1 MRRTWIV
8 VAAAAAP
15 LTLIGLPAWADPC
28 VTASVASYET
38 AGFSCFV
45 GSIDFS
51 NIAVSTT
58 VTGTGVVTL
67 GNFTPFSTIVNGTL
81 ESGLSLNYTAST
93 GTSSPPSPPSTA
105 DVAWT
110 YNVTDNAG
118 SLIDDAY
125 ASLTGSFTGTGSLAL
140 AETLSNGVT
149 LSINIPP
156 GPATDSVTFP
166 GISTLGASKDVTDLS
181 GPMGSAVS
189 SIVQNGFSEGV
200 PGPTAGAGVPGLILA
215 GGFLFAWRRSR
226 RTSRD
231 ASALP
236 AA

>member
-1 MRRTWIV
+1 MRKVWIV
-8 VAAAAAP
+8 IAAAAAP
-15 LTLIGLPAWADPC
+15 LTLIGVPAWADSAC
-28 VTASVASYET
+28 VTGSVASYET

-51 NIAVSTT
+51 NIAVSST

-67 GNFTPFSTIVNGTL
+67 GNFTPFSTIVNGAL

-93 GTSSPPSPPSTA
+93 GMSPPPSTA
-105 DVAWT
+105 DVAWI

-118 SLIDDAY
+118 SLINDAY

-149 LSINIPP
+149 LSVNIPP

-166 GISTLGASKDVTDLS
+166 GISTLGVSKDVTDLS

-189 SIVQNGFSEGV
+189 SIVQNGFSEQVGV
-200 PGPTAGAGVPGLILA
+200 PGPTAGAGLPGLILA
-215 GGFLFAWRRSR
+215 GGFLFAWRRNR
-226 RTSRD
+226 RTNRD
-231 ASALP
+231 ASALL